1 MSWNSSSHEISVGS
15 GSSNVVSLAV
25 LSSSTFFSVSS
36 NVEYDTNHT
45 VLLNF
50 KWFLGGEIESVW
62 WFNLVCLI
70 CGDEER
76 LIFKFLNGFFF
87 LIWTNRAQSLY
98 LVTVFPSS
106 VHRFFFLPILLLFYR
121 SFDVFLTIAICI
133 YLCFAGEV
141 VFRFLAFGFIS
152 HTTRISNNTSFLC
165 KRLVVKK

>member
-1 MSWNSSSHEISVGS
+1 MVTVFRVPSVNSGWNKAIRNCNFFHEYVHQMSRNSSSHKISVGP

-25 LSSSTFFSVSS
+25 LSSLTFFSVSS

-50 KWFLGGEIESVW
+50 KWFLGGEIQSVW
-62 WFNLVCLI
+62 WFNLVRLI

-106 VHRFFFLPILLLFYR
+106 VHRFFF
-121 SFDVFLTIAICI
+121 
-133 YLCFAGEV
+133 
-141 VFRFLAFGFIS
+141 
-152 HTTRISNNTSFLC
+152 
-165 KRLVVKK
+165 